1 MSYPTQMPAL
11 SIGATVVQHD
21 NEGRYCLN
29 DLHRAAGGE
38 KRHQP
43 SDWLRL
49 DQTQEIVRELEI
61 PGNPGIVARQGLGTF
76 VPKELVYSYAMWISP
91 AFHLHVVREFDR
103 HQRQQAPATYIA
115 ALEALVVAEKAKEAA
130 LLQAQALTQ
139 QITAERPLVE
149 LAKALTSDSTITR
162 REWLGLMKDDSG
174 LNLSEHELTQFLLDQ
189 GYCYRD
195 QIDQLLRAYAQY
207 SRFLKLEVVPINGR
221 ARMLLKVT
229 GEGVA
234 KLTPIVLQ
242 YFAQR
247 LEAGHD

>member
-11 SIGATVVQHD
+11 SIGTTTVQHD

-49 DQTQEIVRELEI
+49 DQTQEIVREMEI

-103 HQRQQAPATYIA
+103 LQRQQAPATYIA
-115 ALEALVVAEKAKEAA
+115 ALEALIVAEKAKEAA
-130 LLQAQALTQ
+130 LLQAQTLAQ

-149 LAKALTSDSTITR
+149 LAKSLTGDSTITR

-174 LNLSEHELTQFLLDQ
+174 LNLTETELTKFLLEQ

-195 QIDQLLRAYAQY
+195 QMDKSLRAYAQY
-207 SRFLKLEVVPINGR
+207 GNYLKLEAAMIDGYR
-221 ARMLLKVT
+221 RMLLTVT
-229 GEGVA
+229 GAGVER
-234 KLTPIVLQ
+234 LTPIVLQ
-242 YFAQR
+242 HFSACR
-247 LEAGHD
+247 EAR

>member
-1 MSYPTQMPAL
+1 MTTINLAM
-11 SIGATVVQHD
+11 SIGATVVQYD
-21 NEGRYCLN
+21 NDGRYCLN

-49 DQTQEIVRELEI
+49 DQTQEIIRELEI
-61 PGNPGIVARQGLGTF
+61 PGNPGIVAKQGLGTF

-103 HQRQQAPATYIA
+103 LQRQQAPATYIA
-115 ALEALVVAEKAKEAA
+115 ALEALIVAEKAKEAA
-130 LLQAQALTQ
+130 LLQIAE
-139 QITAERPLVE
+139 ERPLVE
-149 LAKALTSDSTITR
+149 LAKALTSDNTITR

-207 SRFLKLEVVPINGR
+207 SRFLKLEAVPINGR

-234 KLTPIVLQ
+234 KLTPLVLQ

-247 LEAGHD
+247 LESA

>member
-1 MSYPTQMPAL
+1 MNYPTQTLAAPLAMT
-11 SIGATVVQHD
+11 SIEIAELTGKQHA
-21 NEGRYCLN
+21 
-29 DLHRAAGGE
+29 HV
-38 KRHQP
+38 
-43 SDWLRL
+43 LR
-49 DQTQEIVRELEI
+49 DIRELVHQLRDDPNMDHTEI
-61 PGNPGIVARQGLGTF
+61 PGISIESDVRGYMAKAQLDKEMTLTLLTGYDAKARLRVIRRWQ
-76 VPKELVYSYAMWISP
+76 ELEAGHTP
-91 AFHLHVVREFDR
+91 T
-103 HQRQQAPATYIA
+103 TYIA

-130 LLQAQALTQ
+130 LLQAQTLTQ

-247 LEAGHD
+247 LEA